1 MWAEEFT
8 GFLLD
13 FGFTQSITDRRLFPL
28 TDEGGLLLVVGTFV
42 DDFKVVVQ
50 SESNADKFTRAWEE
64 RYRDPPDAEATARDF
79 LGLKY
84 TRDGSVISI
93 SCNKATDDLAEKLNG
108 LGPRLGAGAQCTTP
122 LPEGPLSAGWSSK
135 LGPTIDCCPT
145 RRFPERAESWGL
157 QSGLCAMPDPVICRL
172 SLLSPGE

>member
-1 MWAEEFT
+1 MWTEEFT

-64 RYRDPPDAEATARDF
+64 RYRDPPDVEATARGF
-79 LGLKY
+79 VGLKY
-84 TRDGSVISI
+84 TRDDPVITI
-93 SCNKATDDLAEKLNG
+93 SCNKATNDLAKKLSG
-108 LGPRLGAGAQCTTP
+108 LTTPWSRSAVHDAAAGEVPLPAGARCRARQSIAAR
-122 LPEGPLSAGWSSK
+122 LSASPSAQN
-135 LGPTIDCCPT
+135 LGTRWVGRVPCPT
-145 RRFPERAESWGL
+145 RC
-157 QSGLCAMPDPVICRL
+157 Q
-172 SLLSPGE
+172 LLSPGG